1 MLDIKQTANELE
13 SMLKDMVLNS
23 GMFVPISKDM
33 IKYKK
38 YTIIKLPDG
47 AWAVF
52 HNDVKKKHIATTF
65 LKVSAFAV
73 CKLHEKRQS
82 LKIYEIELQDK
93 VFEKNYVDSLVYK
106 HTYKKTQD
114 NMTRDTALW
123 RFEIAHAK
131 AKHAKEIIDRL
142 FYSSLT

>member
-1 MLDIKQTANELE
+1 MLNVKQTAQELE
-13 SMLKDMVLNS
+13 GMLKDMVLNS
-23 GMFVPISKDM
+23 GVFVPISKDI

-38 YTIIKLPDG
+38 YTVIKLPDNT
-47 AWAVF
+47 WAVF
-52 HNDVKKKHIATTF
+52 YNDVKKKHIANTF

-73 CKLHEKRQS
+73 CKLHEKHQS
-82 LKIYEIELQDK
+82 RRISEIEFQDK
-93 VFEKNYVDSLVYK
+93 IFEKNYVDSLIFK

-131 AKHAKEIIDRL
+131 AKHAKEVIDRL